1 MSLPMP
7 LHVLFG
13 IVKEVLSEWQVWVG
27 GGVFLISAL
36 LVGKVTKFDKKPK
49 VRVRLPEE
57 SLLSATEAQQNSSKG
72 EV

>member
-1 MSLPMP
+1 MP

-36 LVGKVTKFDKKPK
+36 LVGKVTKFDKEPK

>member
-1 MSLPMP
+1 MP

-49 VRVRLPEE
+49 VRIRLPEE